1 MSTHD
6 HERTR
11 PDAEPRVAALSDMGD
26 FQIADGY
33 PDPRGW
39 HVRASDGVDVGKV
52 HDLIVDTGAMRTR
65 YLDVRLDPDHLPRIE
80 GMKNDERDVLI
91 PIGAAQLTRDDD
103 VVTLPSITPAQLATM
118 PPFTHGKLTR
128 DYENSVLATMP
139 AAGAAAMGTAAGA
152 TAADMASRDYYASE
166 HFDDRRFWDRGAR
179 KETEAAAKA
188 DADARATEAKA
199 NAKAAEAK
207 AKADADAAKAR
218 ADADAEKA
226 KAEAKMAAD
235 RPRTLADQEVTV
247 ERQPVQGAD
256 TARTAVPAGETE
268 VRIPLGDQEIIVRK
282 RTAEPPPREHGT
294 DRTAP

>member
-6 HERTR
+6 SERTR

-33 PDPRGW
+33 SDPRGW
-39 HVRASDGVDVGKV
+39 HVLASDGTEVGKV

-65 YLDVRLDPDHLPRIE
+65 YLDVRLDPDHLPMIE
-80 GMKNDERDVLI
+80 GMKNEERDVLV
-91 PIGAAQLTRDDD
+91 PIGAAQLARDDD
-103 VVTLPSITPAQLATM
+103 SVTLPSITPAQLATM

-139 AAGAAAMGTAAGA
+139 AAGAAATGTAAAA

-166 HFDDRRFWDRGAR
+166 HFDDRRFWDRGTRRDA
-179 KETEAAAKA
+179 EVAA
-188 DADARATEAKA
+188 DAKATEAKA
-199 NAKAAEAK
+199 DAKAAE
-207 AKADADAAKAR
+207 AKAR
-218 ADADAEKA
+218 ADADAAKA
-226 KAEAKMAAD
+226 KADVRAAEE
-235 RPRTLADQEVTV
+235 RPRTLADQPVRHEEVTV
-247 ERQPVQGAD
+247 DQRPVQSAD

-282 RTAEPPPREHGT
+282 RAAEPPPRERGT
-294 DRTAP
+294 DQTAP

>member
-1 MSTHD
+1 MMSKHD
-6 HERTR
+6 EERTR

-39 HVRASDGVDVGKV
+39 HVRASDGAEVGKV

-65 YLDVRLDPDHLPRIE
+65 YLDVRLDPDHLPMIE

-103 VVTLPSITPAQLATM
+103 VVTLPAITPAQLATM
-118 PPFTHGKLTR
+118 PPFTHGRLTR

-139 AAGAAAMGTAAGA
+139 AAGAAAMGSVAGA
-152 TAADMASRDYYASE
+152 AAADMASRDYYASE

-179 KETEAAAKA
+179 KDTEAAAKA
-188 DADARATEAKA
+188 DADARATEAR
-199 NAKAAEAK
+199 AEAK
-207 AKADADAAKAR
+207 ATEARAKADAAKAR
-218 ADADAEKA
+218 ADADAER
-226 KAEAKMAAD
+226 AKMAAD
-235 RPRTLADQEVTV
+235 RQRTLADQEVTV
-247 ERQPVQGAD
+247 ERQPVQSAD